1 MKNPENRSIRHYS
14 LLKTLIIFGFA
25 FVGCATGRQAIGP
38 DLIPA
43 QLPSYKEGTKYIY
56 SNNTWEMVTAATPDM
71 VSWVDHRGK
80 VSSGSPNF
88 IFRRAKWQTK
98 KREGTREFQQR
109 RGFFLGNATTLW
121 PLRTGNSYSYTEIGS
136 WSEKDGP
143 ENSYLAK
150 WTCEVVGTET
160 ISVMAGDF
168 DTWKILCRRYNS
180 AYRLREIKTWYYAP
194 AVGHY
199 VLSTSKYKYRKRS
212 KRLELIAVLPDQD
225 SLSTKVRRK
234 IKASFQHAME
244 FKKSGISV
252 PWSDPSSDMS
262 GKTTPTGTFQLENG
276 TFCRRYVQ
284 SLNQP
289 EIQRT
294 YYGMACRDSRG
305 EWLIPRT

>member
-1 MKNPENRSIRHYS
+1 MKNPENCSIRHYS
-14 LLKTLIIFGFA
+14 LIKTLIILSLA
-25 FVGCATGRQAIGP
+25 VVGCAAGRQAIGP
-38 DLIPA
+38 DLTPA
-43 QLPSYKEGTKYIY
+43 PLPSYTEGTKYIY

-80 VSSGSPNF
+80 VSSGSPDF

-98 KREGTREFQQR
+98 KREGKREFQQR
-109 RGFFLGNATTLW
+109 RGFFLGDAITLW
-121 PLRTGNSYSYTEIGS
+121 PLRKGNSYSYTEFGS

-143 ENSYLAK
+143 EKSYLAK

-160 ISVMAGDF
+160 VFVVAGEF

-180 AYRLREIKTWYYAP
+180 ASRLREVKTWYYAP

-199 VLSTSKYKYRKRS
+199 VLSTSQYRYRKASR
-212 KRLELIAVLPDQD
+212 RLELVAVLPDQK
-225 SLSTKVRRK
+225 SLSTKVQRK
-234 IKASFQHAME
+234 MKTSFQQAME

-252 PWSDPSSDMS
+252 PWSDSSSDMF

-284 SLNQP
+284 SLNLP
-289 EIQRT
+289 EGKRT
-294 YYGMACRDSRG
+294 YYGIACRDSRG
-305 EWLIPRT
+305 EWLIPRA